1 MRLTCHGLGFTGVK
15 DYLDMVQ
22 ILGNFPGIKQ
32 TINLVPSLIE
42 QVEDYA
48 NGTINDKFLRLSYK
62 PAVELTESD
71 KQFILDNFF
80 SINKVRV
87 IATHPRY
94 YDLYFKR
101 LTKAQFTDQEFL
113 DLQVWFNLAW
123 IDPSFRQDI
132 PS

>member
-1 MRLTCHGLGFTGVK
+1 MHQPYYRDLLTNEADLPWVRLHGVK

-42 QVEDYA
+42 QIEDYA

-71 KQFILDNFF
+71 KQFIN
-80 SINKVRV
+80 
-87 IATHPRY
+87 
-94 YDLYFKR
+94 
-101 LTKAQFTDQEFL
+101 
-113 DLQVWFNLAW
+113 
-123 IDPSFRQDI
+123 
-132 PS
+132 